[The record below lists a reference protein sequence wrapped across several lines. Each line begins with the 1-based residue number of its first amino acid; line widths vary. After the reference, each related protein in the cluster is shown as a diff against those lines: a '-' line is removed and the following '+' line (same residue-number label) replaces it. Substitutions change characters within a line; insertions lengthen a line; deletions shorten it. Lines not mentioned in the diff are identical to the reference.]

1 MATLLVDSV
10 RDSGGNQY
18 GLRSGNILQTRFYEY
33 SAVFSGANESVE
45 RELPGILGNGLAGI
59 TMHGT
64 NNHVL
69 CETTLHQGQDTTWRN
84 NMFKQYYRIN
94 QGSWTV
100 HNSGAMSAHVY
111 ISGSSGHMKSLK
123 IMTILDPGTLTVGDT
138 IYFKYTY
145 QGHSSGGNLYL
156 NKNNSNN
163 STGHF
168 KQVFSK
174 LYYATFRNLQDFLI

>member
-10 RDSGGNQY
+10 RDSNGNQY

-59 TMHGT
+59 TLHDT

-69 CETTLHQGQDTTWRN
+69 CEITIQQGQDDTWRN
-84 NMFKQYYRIN
+84 NAFRQYYRIN

-100 HNSGAMSAHVY
+100 NTSGAMSAHVY
-111 ISGSSGHMKSLK
+111 VNGSSGHMKSLK
-123 IMTILDPGTLTVGDT
+123 IMTILDPGVSASAGDT

-156 NKNNSNN
+156 NKNNSSN
-163 STGHF
+163 STATLNG
-168 KQVFSK
+168 FSVASTMQ
-174 LYYATFRNLQDFLI
+174 LSEIYRTS

>member
-10 RDSGGNQY
+10 KDSSGNHY

-33 SAVFSGANESVE
+33 TAVFEGVSESVQ

-69 CETTLHQGQDTTWRN
+69 CETTLQVGHNSTWRQN
-84 NMFKQYYRIN
+84 AFRQYYRVN
-94 QGSWTV
+94 QGSWTP
-100 HNSGAMSAHVY
+100 HNNANFLSYSYVE
-111 ISGSSGHMKSLK
+111 SSSGMLRSTKV
-123 IMTILDPGTLTVGDT
+123 MTILDPGTLTVGDT

-145 QGHSSGGNLYL
+145 QGHQNGGILHL
-156 NKNNSNN
+156 NKNNSSN
-163 STGHF
+163 STAVLNG
-168 KQVFSK
+168 FSVASTMQ
-174 LYYATFRNLQDFLI
+174 LSEIYRTS